1 MDWRTVFDQF
11 EPEPGATPEEVASFP
26 ARLAAQLTRDEI
38 DEVRAL
44 QAGATHRDPTRW
56 SLPKFQVPATYGDF
70 LQWSNGGWG
79 LTGEREFAFLSMA
92 DVRSYLLNYEFP
104 LYLPQIVPF
113 ALDGG
118 GIFYAFDARGPLT
131 SGEYPIVAVPSG
143 SLFFDDL
150 KPIADSFLACCQG
163 REAIAD
169 L

>member
-1 MDWRTVFDQF
+1 
-11 EPEPGATPEEVASFP
+11 
-26 ARLAAQLTRDEI
+26 
-38 DEVRAL
+38 
-44 QAGATHRDPTRW
+44 W
-56 SLPKFQVPATYGDF
+56 SLPRFQTPASYAAF

-79 LTGEREFAFLSMA
+79 MTGEREFGFLSMA

-118 GIFYAFDARGPLT
+118 GTFYAFDARQLLVD
-131 SGEYPIVAVPSG
+131 GEYPIVGVPSG

-163 REAIAD
+163 REPIAD
-169 L
+169 V